1 MRATKGQHKALEQL
15 DKSIDAPKRRGKKG
29 KKSAPEPE
37 EPEEEVI
44 RCVCGATEQDEDSGE
59 PWIACDQCG
68 AWQHNIC
75 MGMSQYSEDLPSEY
89 FCEECRPENHK
100 ELLDGLARGVH
111 VWEARRKAY
120 EEEEDEGPGKKRRK
134 GPKKGKGKRLSD
146 SKDSQ
151 KQSPAPES
159 KKEAKGAAGKRKTRD
174 ESQDKETTVRCG
186 DRALKFEKSHTNA
199 VLQPSQKMRKV
210 SEAQSVPIPVYDA
223 PADLPAKI
231 SELPDIRQ
239 NPAKALLK
247 SLTHSISVA
256 EKKGSFTPSDG
267 MSTAAR
273 AEKFAIQ
280 IERAVQ
286 DTHPG
291 AGAYKSQVR
300 TLTFNLKHNQE
311 LANGLLNRTLTP
323 PMLAVMTTEE
333 LASKEQQRE
342 NAEMK
347 ARAEKQSILITE
359 DAPRVR
365 RTHKGEEMVGDD
377 NFAIPSDETP
387 GPSISR
393 RQTARRE
400 SNTEAVSPE
409 PEDDEDRDRVELP
422 AHYEQPQPQAKSQQQ
437 PPQAQGKA
445 GLHIETKHSPRT
457 DFDINKVFSSVKSP
471 TGSANRRPSN
481 LGGPAG
487 GPGVDPEV
495 DRMLQDDGN
504 ESPPYS
510 PSEET
515 DPNVVWRGDLIMN
528 TISNF
533 HATARYVGGAK
544 LAETIGLPWSSLVP
558 KRLSVAGRIDEQKAI
573 EYLCSLRYSVPT
585 DVVVLS
591 LEPVLESSKPD
602 FQRLIDYFVTKK
614 RYGVI
619 GDKGVANVRDTYL
632 VPVLPGTRNQPE
644 FMLNLVDNFIP
655 ESRSEPMLLA
665 VFVYRNDPSTVQ
677 RLHGTNSSGQ
687 TMPQSPVTNT
697 PTPAAQGGQARSLSI
712 AAPAFSPTSPQGAFP
727 GYQGQPPRQSL
738 TPIQPPQVPHNAQH
752 APHPHGGHVP
762 GPAPNQE
769 SAQRQGEQIAREVLG
784 PFISS
789 PTVSFLLP
797 QAHRMSRKEWEVIR
811 RIYERDTR
819 TREDLAHLSTV
830 LEKENSGSAAS
841 PAAAPA
847 PAPAP
852 AQVPA
857 PAQGHAAQAQTPVH
871 PPVRPQRNTPIPP
884 PPIPPG
890 AAPAGPPRQTPI
902 PPPPIPPHATAAAPP
917 A

>member
-15 DKSIDAPKRRGKKG
+15 DKALDAPKRRGKKG
-29 KKSAPEPE
+29 KKTGPEPE
-37 EPEEEVI
+37 EPEEEII

-89 FCEECRPENHK
+89 FCEMCRPENHK
-100 ELLDGLARGVH
+100 ELLDGIARGEQ

-120 EEEEDEGPGKKRRK
+120 EEESKEGGGKKRK
-134 GPKKGKGKRLSD
+134 KAPKKGKGKRLSD
-146 SKDSQ
+146 SKDEP
-151 KQSPAPES
+151 KQSPAPEP
-159 KKEAKGAAGKRKTRD
+159 KKETKAAVGKRKTRD
-174 ESQDKETTVRCG
+174 ESQDKETTVSSAGPFRV
-186 DRALKFEKSHTNA
+186 DRHNA
-199 VLQPSQKMRKV
+199 NPSLQPSQKLRKV
-210 SEAQSVPIPVYDA
+210 SETQSVPIPLYDA

-231 SELPDIRQ
+231 TELPDTRQ

-256 EKKGSFTPSDG
+256 EKKGVFTPSDG
-267 MSTAAR
+267 IPTAAR
-273 AEKFAIQ
+273 AEQFALQ

-291 AGAYKSQVR
+291 ANAYKSQVR
-300 TLTFNLKHNQE
+300 TLTFNLKNNLE
-311 LANGLLNRTLTP
+311 LAIGLLNRTLTP
-323 PMLAVMTTEE
+323 PMLAVMSTEE

-377 NFAIPSDETP
+377 SFAIPSDETP
-387 GPSISR
+387 GPSIGR
-393 RQTARRE
+393 RQSARRE
-400 SNTEAVSPE
+400 SNSEAVPPQSE
-409 PEDDEDRDRVELP
+409 EEERDQVELP
-422 AHYEQPQPQAKSQQQ
+422 EHFDQPQAEAQSQAQPQP
-437 PPQAQGKA
+437 PPKA
-445 GLHIETKHSPRT
+445 GLHIETRHSPKM

-481 LGGPAG
+481 LGGPTG

-510 PSEET
+510 PSEES

-533 HATARYVGGAK
+533 HAMARYVGGAK
-544 LAETIGLPWSSLVP
+544 LAETIGLPWSSLIP

-591 LEPVLESSKPD
+591 LEPALEASKPD

-655 ESRSEPMLLA
+655 ETRPEPMLLA

-687 TMPQSPVTNT
+687 TMPQSPITNT
-697 PTPAAQGGQARSLSI
+697 PTPAQGGQARSLSI
-712 AAPAFSPTSPQGAFP
+712 PAPAFSPTSPQGTFP
-727 GYQGQPPRQSL
+727 SYHPPRQSL
-738 TPIQPPQVPHNAQH
+738 TPIQPPQVPHNSHHMPQQH
-752 APHPHGGHVP
+752 GLVAGR
-762 GPAPNQE
+762 APNQDA
-769 SAQRQGEQIAREVLG
+769 AQRQGELVAREVLG

-797 QAHRMSRKEWEVIR
+797 QAHSMSRREWEVIR
-811 RIYERDTR
+811 KIYERDTR
-819 TREDLAHLSTV
+819 TREDLTHLSTV
-830 LEKENSGSAAS
+830 LERENRGA
-841 PAAAPA
+841 AAAPTPA
-847 PAPAP
+847 PGPTPGPAPAH
-852 AQVPA
+852 VPV
-857 PAQGHAAQAQTPVH
+857 QTPI
-871 PPVRPQRNTPIPP
+871 PPPTRPQRNTPIPP

-890 AAPAGPPRQTPI
+890 ATPAGPPRQTPI
-902 PPPPIPPHATAAAPP
+902 PPPPIPPHATTAAPP